1 MTLAG
6 FQHASDIQ
14 GPKDAAFIFFL
25 VSLLVGLATIVS
37 FVLLLKLPVVKYHM
51 NKVAIQ
57 VRLSSAEIESSI
69 QNNTEGACDTASIA
83 SQCILCFRLAFVLS
97 FFFGFGFAVSLVPFL
112 KRYTIAEILLKVAA
126 PAHLRGCTCAPAADK

>member
-1 MTLAG
+1 MVTLAG

-83 SQCILCFRLAFVLS
+83 SRFRLAFVLS
-97 FFFGFGFAVSLVPFL
+97 FFLVLGLPFL
-112 KRYTIAEILLKVAA
+112 PFLF
-126 PAHLRGCTCAPAADK
+126 